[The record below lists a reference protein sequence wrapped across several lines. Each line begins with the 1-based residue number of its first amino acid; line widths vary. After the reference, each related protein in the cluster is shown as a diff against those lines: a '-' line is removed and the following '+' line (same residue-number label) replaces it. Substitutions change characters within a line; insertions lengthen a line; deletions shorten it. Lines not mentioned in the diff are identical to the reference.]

1 MQDFLKLDM
10 GCREDASIHD
20 GTVKASLERVRDGLN
35 KTGRSILYYIDAG
48 ADSFPGCSHITR
60 LPIKIFI

>member
-1 MQDFLKLDM
+1 M

-35 KTGRSILYYIDAG
+35 KTGRPILYYIDAG
-48 ADSFPGCSHITR
+48 VDGIPGCSHITR
-60 LPIKIFI
+60 LTVV

>member
-1 MQDFLKLDM
+1 M

-35 KTGRSILYYIDAG
+35 KTGRPVL
-48 ADSFPGCSHITR
+48 CT
-60 LPIKIFI
+60 LML